1 MISAYELALHIYEHR
16 VAILFLIWLPG
27 GHSRIAGISG
37 PGKGSPGRGGR
48 IVELHRVMICFAVP
62 QGRCICGI
70 RKEEGDLY
78 AVGCPEVGIVAFP
91 RKAIIIYRGSPADL
105 SPNSWKYTASGS
117 LSSMTSIYIIMGSY
131 LVVTYFPNV
140 SSTFESKWNPFIY
153 IKVDQVISNIKIESL
168 LS

>member
-62 QGRCICGI
+62 QGRRICGI

-105 SPNSWKYTASGS
+105 SPGF
-117 LSSMTSIYIIMGSY
+117 I
-131 LVVTYFPNV
+131 
-140 SSTFESKWNPFIY
+140 PFICCPGMVPVVQ
-153 IKVDQVISNIKIESL
+153 KGGVNVDGPYVVQADPYKL
-168 LS
+168 Q